1 MVHNGNVND
10 SIRFGR
16 ILGIPVGIHW
26 GALALGLLF
35 TVSLAT
41 TTLAA
46 LAPETSIERRSVVAA
61 AAVLAFFVSILAHEF
76 GHAVAARHHGV
87 GVAGIT
93 LWVMGGVAKLEQ
105 PAPNARAEFQIAIA
119 GPAVS
124 AAAGIFFGSL
134 AVIVDAAVTARL
146 AVIVLIWLG
155 GINLILAL
163 FNLLPGA
170 PLDGG
175 RVLTAWLWHHNDDGE
190 QSRVVAGRCGLVLG
204 VLLVVAGVWIAVEL
218 GDINGWFTVAVGLM
232 VFFAARAEIAVAA
245 VRRRLTLN
253 PIAEHHRAHP
263 TPIPHDTPIDRL
275 QTMAGVSGR
284 GVAFPVIRWDH
295 RPIGYVVP
303 AWGERLPVAER
314 SWTPV
319 HQLMHEPSQ
328 VVSAPASAPVATL
341 IDTWTEEPERIA
353 ITTDARGG
361 VAGTITYR
369 QALPLFERP
378 SLFGLPR
385 GELRASLV
393 RAWTWVRRRS
403 DDEPSPPPPPE
414 GDPVRLIAPPT
425 TSGAN
430 FGPPAAP
437 GVMVAPRE

>member
-1 MVHNGNVND
+1 MND

-26 GALALGLLF
+26 GALVLGLLF

-46 LAPETSIERRSVVAA
+46 LAPDTSIERRSAVAA

-105 PAPNARAEFQIAIA
+105 PAPHARAEFQIAIA

-134 AVIVDAAVTARL
+134 AVIADAATSASL
-146 AVIVLIWLG
+146 AVIVLIWLA
-155 GINLILAL
+155 GINIILAV

-190 QSRVVAGRCGLVLG
+190 RSRVIAGRCGLVLG
-204 VLLVVAGVWIAVEL
+204 VGLVAAGLWVATSL

-245 VRRRLTLN
+245 VRARLAGTTV
-253 PIAEHHRAHP
+253 ADHHRPRP
-263 TPIPHDTPIDRL
+263 TPVPHDTAVDRL
-275 QTMAGVSGR
+275 QAMAGVAGR
-284 GVAFPVIRWDH
+284 GVAFPVVRWDH

-303 AWGERLPVAER
+303 AWGDRLGEAER

-319 HQLMHEPSQ
+319 HQLMHEPAH
-328 VVSAPASAPVATL
+328 VVSAPVGAPVAAL
-341 IDTWTEEPERIA
+341 VDAWTEEPERIV
-353 ITTDARGG
+353 ISLDTNG
-361 VAGTITYR
+361 VPVGTLTYR

-378 SLFGLPR
+378 SMLGLRR
-385 GELRASLV
+385 GELRRSAARLW
-393 RAWTWVRRRS
+393 AWVRRRPE
-403 DDEPSPPPPPE
+403 EPASPAPPE
-414 GDPVRLIAPPT
+414 GEPVRSIAPPLRPGP
-425 TSGAN
+425 S
-430 FGPPAAP
+430 FGPPP
-437 GVMVAPRE
+437 TRSVMVAPRE